1 MEYPRHIQRLIEHF
15 SQLPTV
21 GPKTAERYVFYL
33 LKQPSEKLQ
42 NFSDDLKNLR
52 KGLKICKK
60 CFTISES
67 DPCPICSDSSRDK
80 NLICIVSNTQ
90 DLISI
95 ENIGRFKGVY
105 HVLGGYID
113 TVENMGPE
121 KLTIKH
127 LIKKVEENPP
137 KEIVLALNPTFEGE
151 TTSKYI
157 AQVLKKYNIKITRLA
172 RGLPTGSG
180 LEYADAMT
188 ILNAFENRNEMK

>member
-1 MEYPRHIQRLIEHF
+1 MEYPRHIQKLIEHF

-52 KGLKICKK
+52 KGLKICKN

-80 NLICIVSNTQ
+80 NLICVVSNTQ

-188 ILNAFENRNEMK
+188 ILNAFENRNEIK